1 MRTARARA
9 KSESCSIP
17 KGKTVRIFLCNKEKK
32 VLTILQLFHSLI
44 REFCRISFNVQS
56 FSRSTKSKRQRKQ
69 KDYNAGIGMTKRSA
83 EHLFILFGNEV
94 NLSGKKQASQVWRLL
109 SLLASFRSEVRK
121 VESFFPTG

>member
-1 MRTARARA
+1 
-9 KSESCSIP
+9 
-17 KGKTVRIFLCNKEKK
+17 
-32 VLTILQLFHSLI
+32 
-44 REFCRISFNVQS
+44 
-56 FSRSTKSKRQRKQ
+56 
-69 KDYNAGIGMTKRSA
+69 MTKRSA